1 MDIFFSDPDEIPL
14 PPGEIRFRDIQV
26 NPIDDSNKIKIYI
39 EIDPFQKKPN
49 IDLVVFNNRR
59 EIATSVNIIESIQ
72 RKIEIIAHLKRNTA
86 DVEFN
91 LEAKLY
97 YSEIED
103 EENNNGKISRFIDSI
118 VDKKEFPFNL
128 QTQDLDAK

>member
-14 PPGEIRFRDIQV
+14 PPDEIRFRNIQV
-26 NPIDDSNKIKIYI
+26 YPINGSNKIKIYI
-39 EIDPFQKKPN
+39 EIDPFRKKPN

-72 RKIEIIAHLKRNTA
+72 RKMEIIAHLKRNTA
-86 DVEFN
+86 DIEFN
-91 LEAKLY
+91 LEATLY

-103 EENNNGKISRFIDSI
+103 EKNNNGKISRFIDSI
-118 VDKKEFPFNL
+118 VDKKEIPFNL

>member
-14 PPGEIRFRDIQV
+14 PPDEIRFRNIQV
-26 NPIDDSNKIKIYI
+26 YPIDDSNKIKIFI
-39 EIDPFQKKPN
+39 EIDPFRKKPN

-72 RKIEIIAHLKRNTA
+72 RKMEIIAHLKRNTA
-86 DVEFN
+86 DIEFN
-91 LEAKLY
+91 LEATLY

-103 EENNNGKISRFIDSI
+103 EKNNNGKISRFIDSI
-118 VDKKEFPFNL
+118 VDKKEIPFNL